1 MSHVVKTIK
10 IKRGAKMHILANGAG
25 RNLRSTIMNH
35 LNIRIMK
42 EVHYIWI
49 DFESSTGSYKSIL
62 LRNGC
67 FSLDGAKKFIKS
79 LSPKTLYENRPTFL
93 KDCVK
98 ITLTA
103 QNIFSSNT
111 LYRRTINILA

>member
-42 EVHYIWI
+42 EQ
-49 DFESSTGSYKSIL
+49 IL
-62 LRNGC
+62 
-67 FSLDGAKKFIKS
+67 KKIG
-79 LSPKTLYENRPTFL
+79 KTLVRINVTDQSAEDAYDELIN
-93 KDCVK
+93 
-98 ITLTA
+98 
-103 QNIFSSNT
+103 SSPR
-111 LYRRTINILA
+111 LFGMLSSIYRLNDEEERFAWSAGIQ